1 MEKFSTINLRESN
14 QSKKVRIGSD
24 LKPVIQEKIIT
35 KWQSLIDTAA
45 RIVNVPSGLIMRL
58 NEKTIEV
65 FLKSNTPGNPY
76 ENGEEADLVYGLYC
90 ETVVGTQEKLIV
102 PDASKSSVW
111 KDNNPDVDI
120 NMISYLGFPINWP
133 DGEVFGTVCMLDNKE
148 NHYTSDYENLLMQV
162 KDHLENDLELL
173 ITNQELKEKSKQL
186 EQLSKTKSRFLSL
199 ISHDVRGNIA
209 TNDEFIKMI
218 IEDLDQYNNDSL
230 KPLLESIS
238 KSTTESREILED
250 LLSWSRNDILQ
261 LKPEPEEINITAVID
276 KILRFFHHGISIKNI
291 NVQTSYYTANALI
304 RSDENMLTVA
314 LRNIISNAIKY
325 NYKNGDLKISVK
337 KQDDKHIIS
346 IGDTGR
352 GMPQE
357 TIDRL
362 FTYEPGQSRGTHRE
376 DSAGIGLILTKEFLD
391 KLGAEISV
399 SSKPGLGTNVELVL
413 PK

>member
-291 NVQTSYYTANALI
+291 
-304 RSDENMLTVA
+304 
-314 LRNIISNAIKY
+314 
-325 NYKNGDLKISVK
+325 
-337 KQDDKHIIS
+337 
-346 IGDTGR
+346 
-352 GMPQE
+352 
-357 TIDRL
+357 
-362 FTYEPGQSRGTHRE
+362 
-376 DSAGIGLILTKEFLD
+376 
-391 KLGAEISV
+391 
-399 SSKPGLGTNVELVL
+399 
-413 PK
+413 